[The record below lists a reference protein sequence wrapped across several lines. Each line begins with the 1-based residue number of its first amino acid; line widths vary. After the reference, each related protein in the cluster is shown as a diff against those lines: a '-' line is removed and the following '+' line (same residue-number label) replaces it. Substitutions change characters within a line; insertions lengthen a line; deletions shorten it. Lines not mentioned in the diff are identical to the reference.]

1 MWRKKGEGLHQ
12 ECSTKDNKEGTVG
25 RMTKF
30 MVAISHGSGVIECF
44 LYEGNINAE
53 LFLQFVRDR
62 FSHFSAREI
71 IRKESRFCKMKTPPR
86 IARCS
91 RKL

>member
-12 ECSTKDNKEGTVG
+12 ECSTKDDKEGTVG
-25 RMTKF
+25 RMVKL

-62 FSHFSAREI
+62 FSHFFSKGNNQK
-71 IRKESRFCKMKTPPR
+71 RKPFLQDEDPS
-86 IARCS
+86 
-91 RKL
+91 